1 MVDVMAEAA
10 RRAEQI
16 RDQAHRALDELLG
29 RSPKR
34 GVGTWATAGGVGFV
48 AGAVAVVVAAISSA
62 YWYVTKRQ
70 DG

>member
-34 GVGTWATAGGVGFV
+34 RVGTWATAGGIGFV
-48 AGAVAVVVAAISSA
+48 VGAVAIVVAAIGA
-62 YWYVTKRQ
+62 TYWYVTKRE
-70 DG
+70 DD